1 MKIKNTE
8 KRIPMPE
15 TITKRVDGESYVSL
29 YFDGSILPDETK
41 ALLNALAKEE
51 IENNT
56 FCDELPD
63 GIIDKSKTLYYID
76 ITLDK
81 KTFIT
86 AIRLGAELVIADD
99 YLLARGESADEYKQ
113 AIGKYRAE
121 GNNNI
126 SLSALCGAFSTI
138 EIEPETPDEERQII
152 LWVVNK

>member
-1 MKIKNTE
+1 
-8 KRIPMPE
+8 MPE

-56 FCDELPD
+56 FCGELPD
-63 GIIDKSKTLYYID
+63 GIIDKNKTLYYID

-99 YLLARGESADEYKQ
+99 YLQEARAPTNTNRQSA
-113 AIGKYRAE
+113 
-121 GNNNI
+121 NI
-126 SLSALCGAFSTI
+126 APKVITI
-138 EIEPETPDEERQII
+138 SVYPRFAVHSPRLRLNPKRQMKNVKSFYG
-152 LWVVNK
+152 L